1 MQPMT
6 RSKEEWL
13 RDDDCAW
20 EFIDCEIG
28 VDRVKVRGFGG
39 IVAVPSNPLQHLQLW
54 IVNRI

>member
-1 MQPMT
+1 MT